1 MIVRFTRRAEAD
13 LVAIQDYLE
22 RRSPEGARRVAA
34 SLLQTI
40 EVVANH
46 PQSGASTR
54 RPHVFVKIVPNY
66 PYKIFYRVS
75 ERSIDIL
82 HVFGIPRGGPGL
94 CKPAASQGNRSTPSG
109 RRLETTGSSRQ
120 PRPARASR
128 GRPRRLL

>member
-82 HVFGIPRGGPGL
+82 HVRHS
-94 CKPAASQGNRSTPSG
+94 A
-109 RRLETTGSSRQ
+109 RR
-120 PRPARASR
+120 PWIV
-128 GRPRRLL
+128 